1 MECVEQ
7 DDLTQCGVVDGH
19 DSILVSKVQNVMWSL
34 KRSTIKKNFT
44 IVFYFANQNFTFSVI
59 LNFFEIPIVPQQLQ
73 HMFAK
78 QLIKFEKCII
88 FFFKIFFISLHK
100 NSVWKKYC
108 LKISAFIIKHNSMR
122 WSCQGTTVYKIEA
135 ARPIRS
141 LLIFFVKSVV
151 P

>member
-19 DSILVSKVQNVMWSL
+19 DSILVSKVQNLMWSL

-44 IVFYFANQNFTFSVI
+44 IVFYFVNQNFTFSVI
-59 LNFFEIPIVPQQLQ
+59 LKKFEIPIVPQQLQ

-78 QLIKFEKCII
+78 QLIKFEKCINC
-88 FFFKIFFISLHK
+88 FFKIFFISLHK
-100 NSVWKKYC
+100 NSVSKKYC

-122 WSCQGTTVYKIEA
+122 WSCQGTTVYKLKL
-135 ARPIRS
+135 PDPFVHYWF
-141 LLIFFVKSVV
+141 FFVKSVV